1 MLDLTSR
8 GIAAAVSGV
17 RRLGGLSA
25 AILGAA
31 LSMLPV
37 GTTPAAAHDVFLPTI
52 ITSSTVPANGDLNPY
67 GVAVVPSGF
76 PGGGI
81 IHAGDVLISNFNDSH
96 NLLGTG
102 STIIKLTANGLIAPN
117 GQATT
122 FFQGGSPLGLN
133 AALGVLSRGLVLVG
147 SLPTTDGTPATLHS
161 GAILVIDRNGHLVQ
175 TISSGS
181 NTLDGPYGMFVFD
194 EGNRAVVFVSNVLNG
209 TVTRL
214 DLNVGT
220 SSVSIASAVVVAS
233 GFTHETN
240 DTSLVLGPVGL
251 AFDPFFDVLFVASQA
266 DNGIFAITNAGNRGN
281 SAGRGTNIAANGQ
294 LRGPVGLKF
303 SPDFDLLVANSD
315 ALNADAAQPSEI
327 LEFTENGQFVTQFN
341 VDAQQ
346 GGAFGLQEAP
356 TDAGTFSLIVVD
368 DVTNT
373 LQLYPLSP

>member
-1 MLDLTSR
+1 MVDVTSR
-8 GIAAAVSGV
+8 DISAAVSGV
-17 RRLGGLSA
+17 RRLGRLSA
-25 AILGAA
+25 AMLGAA
-31 LSMLPV
+31 LSMLSA
-37 GTTPAAAHDVFLPTI
+37 GAMPAAAHEVFLPNI

-67 GVAVVPSGF
+67 GVSVVPAGF
-76 PGGGI
+76 PSGGI
-81 IHAGDVLISNFNDSH
+81 IHAGDVLISNFNNSS

-102 STIIKLTANGLIAPN
+102 STIIKLTANGLTEPN
-117 GQATT
+117 GQAAI

-133 AALGVLSRGLVLVG
+133 AALSVLSRGLVLVG
-147 SLPTTDGTPATLHS
+147 SLPTTDGTPATLRS

-175 TISSGS
+175 TISSGT

-194 EGNRAVVFVSNVLNG
+194 EGNRAIVFVSNVLNG

-220 SSVSIASAVVVAS
+220 SSVSVASATVIGS
-233 GFTHETN
+233 GFTHET
-240 DTSLVLGPVGL
+240 SASALVLGPVGL
-251 AFDPFFDVLFVASQA
+251 AFDPFIDVLFVASQA
-266 DNGIFAITNAGNRGN
+266 DNGLFAITNAGNRGN
-281 SAGRGTNIAANGQ
+281 SAGRGINIAANGQ
-294 LRGPVGLKF
+294 LRGPVGMKF

-341 VDAQQ
+341 VDAQE
-346 GGAFGLQEAP
+346 GGAFGLQQAP
-356 TDAGTFSLIVVD
+356 TDAGTFSLIVGD